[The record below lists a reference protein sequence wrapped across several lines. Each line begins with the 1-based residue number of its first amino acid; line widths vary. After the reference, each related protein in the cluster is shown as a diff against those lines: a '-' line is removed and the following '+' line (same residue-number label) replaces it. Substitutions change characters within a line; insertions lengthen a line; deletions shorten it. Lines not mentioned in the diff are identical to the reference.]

1 MSRAATCAVHPGDII
16 SFRFPY
22 SEGIAPYARPCLVLD
37 ATEDELLL
45 AYGTSS
51 RERANVGFELRVNA
65 EFAECG
71 LDRASRFVLARRVRI
86 ARSDPRLAPN
96 ASGTPVLGRLTEP
109 LRLRKADLFAR
120 IKASWPEDAARLEA
134 ERRGLHP
141 RKGDRRR
148 RAGAPYRI

>member
-1 MSRAATCAVHPGDII
+1 MSHPVTDPVNPGDIV

-22 SEGIAPYARPCLVLD
+22 SEGMAPYARPCLVLD
-37 ATEDELLL
+37 ATEEELLL

-65 EFAECG
+65 EFTECG
-71 LDRASRFVLARRVRI
+71 LDRASRFVLARRVRV

-96 ASGTPVLGRLTEP
+96 ASGTAVLGRLTEA
-109 LRLRKADLFAR
+109 LHLRKVDLFAR
-120 IKASWPEDAARLEA
+120 IKASWPEEAARLEA

-148 RAGAPYRI
+148 KTGVPYRI

>member
-1 MSRAATCAVHPGDII
+1 MSHPATDLLNPGDIV

-22 SEGIAPYARPCLVLD
+22 SEGMAPYARPCLVLD

-51 RERANVGFELRVNA
+51 RERANTGFEIRLNA
-65 EFAECG
+65 EFAACG
-71 LDRASRFVLARRVRI
+71 LNRASRFVLARRIRV
-86 ARSDPRLAPN
+86 ARSDPRLEPN
-96 ASGTPVLGRLTEP
+96 ASGSPVLGRLTEA

-120 IKASWPEDAARLEA
+120 IKASWPDDAARLEA

>member
-1 MSRAATCAVHPGDII
+1 MSHAATDPVYPGDIV

-22 SEGIAPYARPCLVLD
+22 SEGMAPYARPCVVLD

-71 LDRASRFVLARRVRI
+71 LDRASRFVLARRIRI
-86 ARSDPRLAPN
+86 ARSDPRLETN
-96 ASGTPVLGRLTEP
+96 ASGTPVLGRLTEA

-120 IKASWPEDAARLEA
+120 IKASWPEEAARLEA

>member
-1 MSRAATCAVHPGDII
+1 MSHPATDPVVPGDIV

-22 SEGIAPYARPCLVLD
+22 SEGMAPYARPCLVLD

-51 RERANVGFELRVNA
+51 RERANTGFEIRLNA
-65 EFAECG
+65 EFAACG
-71 LDRASRFVLARRVRI
+71 LNRASRFVLARRIRV
-86 ARSDPRLAPN
+86 ARSDPRLETN
-96 ASGTPVLGRLTEP
+96 ASGSPVLGRLTEA

-120 IKASWPEDAARLEA
+120 IKASWPDDAARLEA

>member
-1 MSRAATCAVHPGDII
+1 MSHPATDPVVPGDIV

-22 SEGIAPYARPCLVLD
+22 SEGMTLYARPCLVLD

-51 RERANVGFELRVNA
+51 RERANTGFEIRLNA
-65 EFAECG
+65 EFAACG
-71 LDRASRFVLARRVRI
+71 LNRASRFVLARRIRV
-86 ARSDPRLAPN
+86 ARSDPRLETN
-96 ASGTPVLGRLTEP
+96 ASGSPVLGRLTEA

-120 IKASWPEDAARLEA
+120 IKASWPDDAARLEA

-148 RAGAPYRI
+148 KTGVPYRI

>member
-1 MSRAATCAVHPGDII
+1 MSHPATDPVVPGDIV

-22 SEGIAPYARPCLVLD
+22 SEGMTLYARPCLVLD

-51 RERANVGFELRVNA
+51 RERANTGFEIRLNA
-65 EFAECG
+65 EFAACG
-71 LDRASRFVLARRVRI
+71 LNRPSRFVLARRIRV
-86 ARSDPRLAPN
+86 ARSDPRLETN
-96 ASGTPVLGRLTEP
+96 AAGTPMLGRLTEA

-120 IKASWPEDAARLEA
+120 IKASWPDDAARLEA

>member
-1 MSRAATCAVHPGDII
+1 MSHPATDPVVPGDIV

-22 SEGIAPYARPCLVLD
+22 SEGMTLYARPCLVLD

-51 RERANVGFELRVNA
+51 RERANTGFEIRLNA
-65 EFAECG
+65 EFAACG
-71 LDRASRFVLARRVRI
+71 LNRASRFVLARRIRV
-86 ARSDPRLAPN
+86 ARSDPRLETN
-96 ASGTPVLGRLTEP
+96 ASGSPVLGRLTEA

-120 IKASWPEDAARLEA
+120 IKASWPDDAARLEA

>member
-1 MSRAATCAVHPGDII
+1 MSHPATDLLNPGDIV

-22 SEGIAPYARPCLVLD
+22 SAGMAPYARPCLVLD

-51 RERANVGFELRVNA
+51 RERANTGFEIRLNA
-65 EFAECG
+65 EFAACG
-71 LDRASRFVLARRVRI
+71 LNRASRFVLARRIRV
-86 ARSDPRLAPN
+86 ARSDPRLETN
-96 ASGTPVLGRLTEP
+96 ASGSPVLGRLTEA

-120 IKASWPEDAARLEA
+120 IKASWPDDAARLEA